1 MVRVDI
7 STGRK
12 KHRPWAGVPTPAFC
26 LTCSMILTAISF
38 STTLSTIYFSVSMVM
53 PRIFLGFATEP
64 RALSMVAPVEP
75 TERAMST
82 TSEAKPAF
90 TIIYNALSSFIG
102 EYFEYGQERC
112 HADARCQCYADGG
125 FFDVTVGQLLDLVAK
140 HCYRRLGHRD
150 LDVVSGA
157 RKRYKM
163 IITARGSEE

>member
-26 LTCSMILTAISF
+26 LTCSMILTAFSF
-38 STTLSTIYFSVSMVM
+38 STTLSTISFNVYF
-53 PRIFLGFATEP
+53 
-64 RALSMVAPVEP
+64 
-75 TERAMST
+75 
-82 TSEAKPAF
+82 
-90 TIIYNALSSFIG
+90 G

-112 HADARCQCYADGG
+112 HADARRQCYADDG

-150 LDVVSGA
+150 LDVVGSGA
-157 RKRYKM
+157 QWREKK
-163 IITARGSEE
+163 T